1 MLNHIPVPPF
11 FSLRTVVIC
20 LQTLVNFGSFFL
32 CKGDR
37 VVRQRLFGVM
47 PRYVSYETYQNP
59 SRSKERG
66 DVWNQIPVNL
76 SGLDHPKF
84 KVNKRATR
92 DSRLTLLI
100 TKHKAKIR
108 QLENAT

>member
-1 MLNHIPVPPF
+1 MLNHIPVTPF

-47 PRYVSYETYQNP
+47 PRYVSYET
-59 SRSKERG
+59 
-66 DVWNQIPVNL
+66 L
-76 SGLDHPKF
+76 PKSVQ
-84 KVNKRATR
+84 KQGKGRCMEQDTC
-92 DSRLTLLI
+92 
-100 TKHKAKIR
+100 KP
-108 QLENAT
+108 EWP